1 MCPNSILSTPLD
13 RSRRAEQN
21 GMVGDR
27 TEDLDFGLQAK
38 NFARDLGYKVINSDS
53 GSSSETKSS
62 YGSRRIWKT
71 PEMVGNIMYWFEGS
85 LKTSG
90 LDQGFLENL
99 WKSDVS
105 KLDSEHT
112 VG

>member
-38 NFARDLGYKVINSDS
+38 NFARDLGYMVIKSDS
-53 GSSSETKSS
+53 SRFRKLSLLTGQGE
-62 YGSRRIWKT
+62 YGRLLRW
-71 PEMVGNIMYWFEGS
+71 
-85 LKTSG
+85 
-90 LDQGFLENL
+90 
-99 WKSDVS
+99 
-105 KLDSEHT
+105 
-112 VG
+112 